1 MRHIHVRLGPLA
13 VTEAG
18 DEGPLVVLVPGFTG
32 SKEDF
37 RLVLDPLAAAGY
49 RVVAIDQRG
58 QYQSPGPDEPTA
70 YTVDALASDLLEL
83 LDVLGEP
90 VHLVGHSF
98 GGLVARAA
106 VLRAPAAVRSLTLL
120 SSGPA
125 ALTGPRVDA
134 LDFMRPLL
142 EGGGLVAVADA
153 VQALEDAMG
162 DTRPPELRAFL
173 RERFLA
179 NSPVGLLTMAQALTS
194 EPDRV
199 QELAATGVPVLV
211 TYGEGD
217 DAWHPELQADM
228 AQRLAAQHVVIADA
242 LHSAAV
248 ENPDATA
255 AALTSFFREV
265 DSASAA

>member
-1 MRHIHVRLGPLA
+1 MRHISVRLGPLA

-18 DEGPLVVLVPGFTG
+18 DTGPLVVLVPGYTG

-37 RLVLDPLAAAGY
+37 RLVLDPLAEAGY

-58 QYQSPGPDEPTA
+58 QYQSPGPDEPGA
-70 YTVDALASDLLEL
+70 YSVDALATELLEL
-83 LDVLGEP
+83 LEVLGEP

-98 GGLVARAA
+98 GGIVSRAA
-106 VLRAPAAVRSLTLL
+106 VLRRPQAVRSLTLL
-120 SSGPA
+120 SSGPS
-125 ALTGPRVDA
+125 ALTGPRVEA
-134 LDFMRPLL
+134 LGLMRPLL
-142 EGGGLVAVADA
+142 ESGGLLAVADA
-153 VQALEDAMG
+153 VEALENAMG
-162 DTRPPELRAFL
+162 DIRPPELRAFL

-179 NSPVGLLTMAQALTS
+179 NSPVGLLAMAEALTS

-199 QELAATGVPVLV
+199 EELAATGVPVLV

-217 DAWHPELQADM
+217 DAWHPELQAGM

-248 ENPDATA
+248 ENPDATV
-255 AALTSFFREV
+255 AALTSFFKAV